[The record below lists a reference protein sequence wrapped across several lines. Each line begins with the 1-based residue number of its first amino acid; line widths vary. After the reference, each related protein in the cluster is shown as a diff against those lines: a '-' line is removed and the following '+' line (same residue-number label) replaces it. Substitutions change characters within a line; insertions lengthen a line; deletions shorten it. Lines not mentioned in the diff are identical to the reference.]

1 MILLD
6 DVESGSTKPTSRLYQ
21 EPTAHWAVFTA
32 AEMDTCF
39 EAVQSALKAGQYVV
53 CLVAYEY
60 GQVIHRLPASS
71 AASSL
76 ATPSIPLMQ
85 AWAFHAPKMLAKKE
99 VDAWLE
105 IQLAQLKDDARVSGV
120 ASCTESITQA
130 QFEADVERIQ
140 EWIRCGDTYQ
150 INHTYRINGEIYGDP
165 LALYARLRARQP
177 GRFGAF
183 VQEGDTTILSQSPE
197 LFVERDGDCLRAM
210 PMKGTADAQTESPE
224 QLASDP
230 KNRAE
235 NIMIVDLLRNDLSRI
250 ALPGSVTVPNLFHVA
265 QHGNVLQMTSTVEA
279 TPKPDLSLR
288 TLLDAVFP
296 CGSVTGAPKKRSMEI
311 IQELEDSPRGYYC
324 GALGWLDPNGDFA
337 FSVPI
342 RTLTLEAS
350 PSHSQT
356 KFTLGIGAGITIDS
370 DPQQEWQE
378 CKTKSAF
385 IAEMPTE
392 LGLFETIRVEE
403 QKPLRLAAHLGRLQ
417 HSASALRIPFVAAR
431 VVEAA
436 EQACHAIA
444 SPLPHRLRID
454 LLSDGSVT
462 AVTHILEPIANEV
475 TIFWASKVLPDGN
488 QAIMQSSNLLL
499 AHKVNKRTLYDLAW
513 KNAVALGGFDAV
525 FLNEAGFV
533 TEGGRSS
540 IFIQPK
546 GSNQWLTPPLSAG
559 VLPGV
564 MRQSLLDDPQWNAHE
579 AMFTATDL
587 ADAGR
592 ILVCNALRGAVPA
605 VLKVG

>member
-6 DVESGSTKPTSRLYQ
+6 DVESGATKPTSRLYQ
-21 EPTAHWAVFTA
+21 ELIAQWAAFTA
-32 AEMDTCF
+32 AEIDACF
-39 EAVQSALKAGQYVV
+39 DAIQSALKANHYVV
-53 CLVAYEY
+53 CLLAYEY
-60 GQVIHRLPASS
+60 GQVIHRLPSTSS
-71 AASSL
+71 PA
-76 ATPSIPLMQ
+76 IPLIQ
-85 AWAFHAPKMLAKKE
+85 AWAYQRPKLLTKAE

-105 IQLAQLKDDARVSGV
+105 TQLAQLTDDQRVSGV
-120 ASCTESITQA
+120 ASCTESITQT
-130 QFEADVERIQ
+130 QFQSDVEQIQ

-183 VQEGDTTILSQSPE
+183 VHEGRTTILSQSPE

-210 PMKGTADAQTESPE
+210 PMKGTANARTESPE

-235 NIMIVDLLRNDLSRI
+235 NIMIVDLLRNDLSRV
-250 ALPGSVTVPNLFHVA
+250 ALPGSVTVPTLFHVA

-279 TPKPDLSLR
+279 KAKPDASLR
-288 TLLDAVFP
+288 TILDAVFP

-311 IQELEDSPRGYYC
+311 IQALESTPRDYYC

-342 RTLTLEAS
+342 RTLNLESNPNA
-350 PSHSQT
+350 HQT

-370 DPQQEWQE
+370 DPALEWQE
-378 CKTKSAF
+378 CQTKSAF
-385 IAEMPTE
+385 ITEMPTE
-392 LGLFETIRVEE
+392 LGLFETIRVEQ
-403 QKPLRLAAHLGRLQ
+403 QKPVRLAAHLQRLQ
-417 HSASALRIPFVAAR
+417 KSASALRIPFEASRITRA
-431 VVEAA
+431 VE
-436 EQACHAIA
+436 EACLAIA

-454 LLSDGSVT
+454 LFPDGSVT
-462 AVTHILEPIANEV
+462 ATSNALEPIANEV
-475 TIFWASKVLPDGN
+475 TIFWASKVLPDAN
-488 QAIMQSSNLLL
+488 QAIMQSSNVLL
-499 AHKVNKRTLYDLAW
+499 AHKVNQRTLYDLAW

-525 FLNEAGFV
+525 FLNEQGFV

-546 GSNQWLTPPLSAG
+546 GSNRWLTPPLSAG

-564 MRQSLLDDPQWNAHE
+564 MRQSILDDPLWNAHQ
-579 AMFTATDL
+579 AIITASDL
-587 ADAGR
+587 IDADR
-592 ILVCNALRGAVPA
+592 ILICNALRGAVPA
-605 VLKVG
+605 ILKVG

>member
-6 DVESGSTKPTSRLYQ
+6 DVESGEAKPSSRLYQ
-21 EPTAHWAVFTA
+21 EPIAHWAAFTS
-32 AEMDTCF
+32 AEIDTCF
-39 EAVQSALKAGQYVV
+39 DAIQSALEANHYVV

-60 GQVIHRLPASS
+60 GQVIHRLPSTSS
-71 AASSL
+71 AA
-76 ATPSIPLMQ
+76 IPLIQ
-85 AWAFHAPKMLAKKE
+85 AWAYHQPKLLTKAE

-105 IQLAQLKDDARVSGV
+105 TQLALLTDDQRISGV
-120 ASCTESITQA
+120 TSCTESIT
-130 QFEADVERIQ
+130 EAEFQSDIERIQ

-150 INHTYRINGEIYGDP
+150 INHTYRIRGEVYGDP

-210 PMKGTADAQTESPE
+210 PMKGTANAQTESPE
-224 QLASDP
+224 QLAGDP

-235 NIMIVDLLRNDLSRI
+235 NIMIVDLLRNDLSRV
-250 ALPGSVTVPNLFHVA
+250 ALPGSVTVPALFHVA
-265 QHGNVLQMTSTVEA
+265 QHGNVLQMTSTIEA
-279 TPKPDLSLR
+279 RVKPDTSLR
-288 TLLDAVFP
+288 TILDAVFP

-311 IQELEDSPRGYYC
+311 IQELEGAPRDYYC

-342 RTLTLEAS
+342 RTLNLEAS
-350 PSHSQT
+350 QNSHQT

-370 DPQQEWQE
+370 DPALEWQE
-378 CKTKSAF
+378 CQTKSAF
-385 IAEMPTE
+385 ITEMPTQ
-392 LGLFETIRVEE
+392 LGLFETIRIEE
-403 QKPLRLAAHLGRLQ
+403 QKPLRFAAHLQRLQ
-417 HSASALRIPFVAAR
+417 QSASTLRIPFDASR
-431 VVEAA
+431 ISRAA
-436 EQACHAIA
+436 EEACLAIT

-454 LLSDGSVT
+454 LLPDGSVT
-462 AVTHILEPIANEV
+462 AIASVLEPIANEV
-475 TIFWASKVLPDGN
+475 TIFWASKVLPDVHE
-488 QAIMQSSNLLL
+488 ATMQSSNLLL
-499 AHKVNKRTLYDLAW
+499 AHKVSQRAIYDLAW

-525 FLNEAGFV
+525 FLNEQGFV

-546 GSNQWLTPPLSAG
+546 GSSEWLTAPLSAG

-564 MRQSLLDDPQWNAHE
+564 MRQSLLDDPQWNAHQ
-579 AMFTATDL
+579 ATITAADL
-587 ADAGR
+587 VDAGR
-592 ILVCNALRGAVPA
+592 ILVCNALRGALPA

>member
-6 DVESGSTKPTSRLYQ
+6 DVESCAAKPTSRLYQ
-21 EPTAHWAVFTA
+21 EPIAHWAALTA
-32 AEMDTCF
+32 DEMDACF
-39 EAVQSALKAGQYVV
+39 EAIQSALKADHYVV
-53 CLVAYEY
+53 CLLAYEY
-60 GQVIHRLPASS
+60 GQVIHRLPSTS
-71 AASSL
+71 
-76 ATPSIPLMQ
+76 PPVIPLIQ
-85 AWAFHAPKMLAKKE
+85 AWAYHRPTILTKAE
-99 VDAWLE
+99 VDAWLDV
-105 IQLAQLKDDARVSGV
+105 QLAQLSDDQRVSGV

-130 QFEADVERIQ
+130 QFQSDVLRIQ
-140 EWIRCGDTYQ
+140 EWIRCGDIYQ
-150 INHTYRINGEIYGDP
+150 INHTYRIRGEIYGDP

-183 VQEGDTTILSQSPE
+183 VQEGGTTILSQSPE

-210 PMKGTADAQTESPE
+210 PMKGTANARTESPE
-224 QLASDP
+224 QLANDP

-235 NIMIVDLLRNDLSRI
+235 NIMIVDLLRNDLSRV
-250 ALPGSVTVPNLFHVA
+250 ALPGSVTVPTLFHVA
-265 QHGNVLQMTSTVEA
+265 QYGNVLQMTSTIEA
-279 TPKPDLSLR
+279 TVKPDASLR
-288 TLLDAVFP
+288 TILDAVFP

-311 IQELEDSPRGYYC
+311 IQELEGTPRDYYC

-342 RTLTLEAS
+342 RTLNLEAS
-350 PSHSQT
+350 PSDRQT

-370 DPQQEWQE
+370 DPELEWQE
-378 CKTKSAF
+378 CQIKSAF
-385 IAEMPTE
+385 INEMPSE
-392 LGLFETIRVEE
+392 LGLFETIRVEK
-403 QKPLRLAAHLGRLQ
+403 QKLLRFEAHLERLH
-417 HSASALRIPFVAAR
+417 HSASVLRIPFEASR
-431 VVEAA
+431 ITEAA
-436 EQACHAIA
+436 EQACLTIA

-454 LLSDGSVT
+454 LFADGSVT
-462 AVTHILEPIANEV
+462 AVANVLDPIASEV
-475 TIFWASKVLPDGN
+475 TIFWASKVLPAAQ
-488 QAIMQSSNLLL
+488 QAIMQSSNVLL
-499 AHKVNKRTLYDLAW
+499 AHKVNLRTLYDLAW

-525 FLNEAGFV
+525 FLNEQGFV

-564 MRQSLLDDPQWNAHE
+564 MRQSLLDDPKWNTHQATL
-579 AMFTATDL
+579 TAADL
-587 ADAGR
+587 VDAER

>member
-6 DVESGSTKPTSRLYQ
+6 DVESGATKPSSRLYQ
-21 EPTAHWAVFTA
+21 EPIAHWAAFTA
-32 AEMDTCF
+32 AEMDACF
-39 EAVQSALKAGQYVV
+39 EAIQSALKAGQHVV

-60 GQVIHRLPASS
+60 GQVIHRLPTHSVSPAPASQ
-71 AASSL
+71 
-76 ATPSIPLMQ
+76 ATPLMQ
-85 AWAFHAPKMLAKKE
+85 AWAFHQPKFLAKAE

-183 VQEGDTTILSQSPE
+183 IQEGDTTILSQSPE

-210 PMKGTADAQTESPE
+210 PMKGTASAQTESPE

-235 NIMIVDLLRNDLSRI
+235 NIMIVDLLRNDLSRV

-279 TPKPDLSLR
+279 TARPDLSLR

-311 IQELEDSPRGYYC
+311 IQELENTPRGYYC

-342 RTLTLEAS
+342 RTLTLEGNGGTL
-350 PSHSQT
+350 QT

-370 DPQQEWQE
+370 DQKLEWQE
-378 CKTKSAF
+378 CQIKSAF
-385 IAEMPTE
+385 VTEMPTP
-392 LGLFETIRVEE
+392 LGLFETIRVEDK
-403 QKPLRLAAHLGRLQ
+403 KPLRLAEHLKRLQ

-431 VVEAA
+431 VIEAA
-436 EQACHAIA
+436 EQACLAIP
-444 SPLPHRLRID
+444 SLLPHRLRVD

-462 AVTHILEPIANEV
+462 ALTHVLEPIANEV
-475 TIFWASKVLPDGN
+475 TIFWASRVLPDAN

-499 AHKVNKRTLYDLAW
+499 AHKVNQRTLYDLAW

-564 MRQSLLDDPQWNAHE
+564 MRQSLLDDPQWNARQ
-579 AMFTATDL
+579 AMFTAADL
-587 ADAGR
+587 ADADR

-605 VLKVG
+605 ALKVG

>member
-6 DVESGSTKPTSRLYQ
+6 DVESGATKPTSRLYQ
-21 EPTAHWAVFTA
+21 EPIAHWAAFTA
-32 AEMDTCF
+32 AEIDACF
-39 EAVQSALKAGQYVV
+39 EAIQSALKAGQYVV

-60 GQVIHRLPASS
+60 GQVIHRLPVHSALSSPASP
-71 AASSL
+71 A
-76 ATPSIPLMQ
+76 IPLMQ
-85 AWAFHAPKMLAKKE
+85 AWAFHPPKLLAKEE

-120 ASCTESITQA
+120 ASCTESITQS

-150 INHTYRINGEIYGDP
+150 INHTYRISGEIYGDP

-183 VQEGDTTILSQSPE
+183 IQEGDTTILSQSPE
-197 LFVERDGDCLRAM
+197 LFVERNGDCLRAM

-224 QLASDP
+224 QLAGDP

-279 TPKPDLSLR
+279 IAKPDLSLR
-288 TLLDAVFP
+288 TMLDAVFP

-311 IQELEDSPRGYYC
+311 IQELESAPRGFYC

-342 RTLTLEAS
+342 RTLTLEGNGG
-350 PSHSQT
+350 PPQT

-378 CKTKSAF
+378 CQIKSAF
-385 IAEMPTE
+385 ITEMPTE
-392 LGLFETIRVEE
+392 LGLFETIRVEDK
-403 QKPLRLAAHLGRLQ
+403 KPLRLAAHLKRLQ

-436 EQACHAIA
+436 ERACLAIP
-444 SPLPHRLRID
+444 SLLPHRLRID
-454 LLSDGSVT
+454 LLSDGTVT
-462 AVTHILEPIANEV
+462 AITNALEPIANEV
-475 TIFWASKVLPDGN
+475 TIFWASQVLPDPN
-488 QAIMQSSNLLL
+488 QAIMQSSNLVLS
-499 AHKVNKRTLYDLAW
+499 HKVNQRTLYDLAW
-513 KNAVALGGFDAV
+513 KNAVALGGFDGV

-546 GSNQWLTPPLSAG
+546 GSKQWLTPPLSAG
-559 VLPGV
+559 VLPGL
-564 MRQSLLDDPQWNAHE
+564 MRQSILDDPEWNTRQ
-579 AMFTATDL
+579 AMFTAADL
-587 ADAGR
+587 VDADR

>member
-1 MILLD
+1 
-6 DVESGSTKPTSRLYQ
+6 
-21 EPTAHWAVFTA
+21 
-32 AEMDTCF
+32 MDPCF
-39 EAVQSALKAGQYVV
+39 EAIQSALKVGQYVV

-60 GQVIHRLPASS
+60 GRVIHRLPIHPASS
-71 AASSL
+71 SST
-76 ATPSIPLMQ
+76 APVIPLMQ
-85 AWAFHAPKMLAKKE
+85 AWAFHQPKLLAKAE

-105 IQLAQLKDDARVSGV
+105 IQLAQLKDDARISGV
-120 ASCTESITQA
+120 ASFKESITQA
-130 QFEADVERIQ
+130 QFESDIERIQ

-183 VQEGDTTILSQSPE
+183 IREGGTTILSQSPE

-210 PMKGTADAQTESPE
+210 PMKGTADAQIESPE
-224 QLASDP
+224 QLAGDP

-235 NIMIVDLLRNDLSRI
+235 NIMIVDLLRNDLSRV

-265 QHGNVLQMTSTVEA
+265 QHGNVLQMTSTIEA
-279 TPKPDLSLR
+279 KAKPDLSLR
-288 TLLDAVFP
+288 TLLNAVFP

-311 IQELEDSPRGYYC
+311 IQELESAPRGYYC
-324 GALGWLDPNGDFA
+324 GALGWLDPNGNFA

-342 RTLTLEAS
+342 RTLTLDGNDGA
-350 PSHSQT
+350 PQT

-370 DPQQEWQE
+370 DPKLEWQE
-378 CKTKSAF
+378 CQIKSAF
-385 IAEMPTE
+385 ITEMPTQ
-392 LGLFETIRVEE
+392 LGLFETIRVED
-403 QKPLRLAAHLGRLQ
+403 KRPLRLAAHLERLQ
-417 HSASALRIPFVAAR
+417 HSATALRIPFVAAR
-431 VVEAA
+431 VIKAA
-436 EQACHAIA
+436 EQACLAI
-444 SPLPHRLRID
+444 PNLLPHRLRID
-454 LLSDGSVT
+454 LLSDGSIT
-462 AVTHILEPIANEV
+462 AVSHALEPIANEV
-475 TIFWASKVLPDGN
+475 TIFWASKVLPDAN

-499 AHKVNKRTLYDLAW
+499 AHKVNQRTVYDLAW

-559 VLPGV
+559 VLPGL
-564 MRQSLLDDPQWNAHE
+564 MRQSLLDDPQWNARE
-579 AMFTATDL
+579 AMFTAADL
-587 ADAGR
+587 VNADR

-605 VLKVG
+605 ALKVG

>member
-6 DVESGSTKPTSRLYQ
+6 DAESGATKPSSRLYQ
-21 EPTAHWAVFTA
+21 EPIAHWAAFTA
-32 AEMDTCF
+32 AEMDACF
-39 EAVQSALKAGQYVV
+39 EAIQSALKAGQYVV

-60 GQVIHRLPASS
+60 GQVIHRLPARVDLP
-71 AASSL
+71 APAST
-76 ATPSIPLMQ
+76 AIPLMQ
-85 AWAFHAPKMLAKKE
+85 AWAFQQPKLLAKEE

-105 IQLAQLKDDARVSGV
+105 IQLAQLKDDARLSGV
-120 ASCTESITQA
+120 AYCTESITQA

-177 GRFGAF
+177 GRFGAYL
-183 VQEGDTTILSQSPE
+183 QEGDTTILSQSPE

-210 PMKGTADAQTESPE
+210 PMKGTASAQTESPE
-224 QLASDP
+224 QLSSDP

-235 NIMIVDLLRNDLSRI
+235 NIMIVDLLRNDLSRV

-265 QHGNVLQMTSTVEA
+265 QHGNVLQMTSTIEA
-279 TPKPDLSLR
+279 TAKPNLSLR
-288 TLLDAVFP
+288 ALLDAVFP

-311 IQELEDSPRGYYC
+311 IQELESTPRGYYC

-342 RTLTLEAS
+342 RTLTLEGNGD
-350 PSHSQT
+350 PPQT

-370 DPQQEWQE
+370 DPKLEWQE
-378 CKTKSAF
+378 CQIKSAF
-385 IAEMPTE
+385 VTEMPAE

-403 QKPLRLAAHLGRLQ
+403 KKPLRFAAHLKRLQ
-417 HSASALRIPFVAAR
+417 NSASVLRIPFVAAR
-431 VVEAA
+431 VIEAA
-436 EQACHAIA
+436 ERAWLAIP
-444 SPLPHRLRID
+444 SSLPHRLRVD

-462 AVTHILEPIANEV
+462 AVTHALEPITNEV
-475 TIFWASKVLPDGN
+475 TIFWASRVLPDAN
-488 QAIMQSSNLLL
+488 QAIMQSSNPILS
-499 AHKVNKRTLYDLAW
+499 HKVNQRTLYDLAW
-513 KNAVALGGFDAV
+513 KNAVSLGGFDAV

-564 MRQSLLDDPQWNAHE
+564 MRQSLLDDPQWNARE
-579 AMFTATDL
+579 AMFTAADL
-587 ADAGR
+587 ADAAR

>member
-6 DVESGSTKPTSRLYQ
+6 DVESCATKPTSRLYQ
-21 EPTAHWAVFTA
+21 EPIAHWAAFTP
-32 AEMDTCF
+32 AEIDACF
-39 EAVQSALKAGQYVV
+39 DAIQRALKANHYVV
-53 CLVAYEY
+53 CLLAYEY
-60 GQVIHRLPASS
+60 GQVIHRLPSTSS
-71 AASSL
+71 PA
-76 ATPSIPLMQ
+76 IPLIQ
-85 AWAFHAPKMLAKKE
+85 AWAYHRPKTFTKAE

-105 IQLAQLKDDARVSGV
+105 TQLAQLSDYQRVSGV
-120 ASCTESITQA
+120 ASCTDSITQA
-130 QFEADVERIQ
+130 QFQSDVERIQ

-150 INHTYRINGEIYGDP
+150 INHTYRIRGEIYGDP

-183 VQEGDTTILSQSPE
+183 VQEGSTTILSQSPE
-197 LFVERDGDCLRAM
+197 LFLERDGDCLRAM
-210 PMKGTADAQTESPE
+210 PMKGTANARTESPE

-235 NIMIVDLLRNDLSRI
+235 NIMIVDLLRNDLSRV
-250 ALPGSVTVPNLFHVA
+250 ALPGSVTVPTLFHVA
-265 QHGNVLQMTSTVEA
+265 KHGNVLQMTSTIEA
-279 TPKPDLSLR
+279 KAKPDVSLR
-288 TLLDAVFP
+288 TILDAVFP

-311 IQELEDSPRGYYC
+311 IQELEDTPRDYYC

-342 RTLTLEAS
+342 RTLNLDS
-350 PSHSQT
+350 NPSAHQT

-370 DPQQEWQE
+370 DPLQEWQE
-378 CKTKSAF
+378 CQTKSAF
-385 IAEMPTE
+385 ITEMPTE
-392 LGLFETIRVEE
+392 LGLFETIRIEE
-403 QKPLRLAAHLGRLQ
+403 QKPLRFAAHLQRLHQ
-417 HSASALRIPFVAAR
+417 SASALRIPFEASR
-431 VVEAA
+431 ITRAA
-436 EQACHAIA
+436 EEVCLAIT

-454 LLSDGSVT
+454 LFPDGSVNVT
-462 AVTHILEPIANEV
+462 ANVLEPIANEV
-475 TIFWASKVLPDGN
+475 MIFWASKVLPDAN
-488 QAIMQSSNLLL
+488 QAIMQSSNVLL
-499 AHKVNKRTLYDLAW
+499 AHKVNQRTLYDLAW

-525 FLNEAGFV
+525 FLNEQGLV

-564 MRQSLLDDPQWNAHE
+564 MRQSLLDDPQWNAQQ
-579 AMFTATDL
+579 ATLTVADL
-587 ADAGR
+587 VNADR

-605 VLKVG
+605 ILKVG

>member
-6 DVESGSTKPTSRLYQ
+6 DVESGATKPTSRLYQ
-21 EPTAHWAVFTA
+21 EPIAHWAAFTA
-32 AEMDTCF
+32 AEMDACF
-39 EAVQSALKAGQYVV
+39 EAIQSALKAGQYVV

-60 GQVIHRLPASS
+60 GQVIHRLPIHLASS
-71 AASSL
+71 SPTAPA
-76 ATPSIPLMQ
+76 IPLMQ
-85 AWAFHAPKMLAKKE
+85 AWAFRSPKFLTKAE

-105 IQLAQLKDDARVSGV
+105 IQLAQLKEDSRVSGI
-120 ASCTESITQA
+120 ASRTESITQA
-130 QFEADVERIQ
+130 QFESDVLRIQ
-140 EWIRCGDTYQ
+140 EWIRCGDSYQ
-150 INHTYRINGEIYGDP
+150 INHTYRIQGEIYGDP
-165 LALYARLRARQP
+165 LALYTRLRARQP

-210 PMKGTADAQTESPE
+210 PMKGTANAQTESPE

-235 NIMIVDLLRNDLSRI
+235 NIMIVDLLRNDLSRV

-279 TPKPDLSLR
+279 KAKPDLSLR
-288 TLLDAVFP
+288 NLLDAVFP

-311 IQELEDSPRGYYC
+311 IQELEDAPRGYYC

-342 RTLTLEAS
+342 RTLTLEGNDSAL
-350 PSHSQT
+350 QT

-370 DPQQEWQE
+370 DPKLEWQE
-378 CKTKSAF
+378 CQVKSAF
-385 IAEMPTE
+385 ITEMPTE
-392 LGLFETIRVEE
+392 LGLFETIRVEA
-403 QKPLRLAAHLGRLQ
+403 QKPLRFAAHLERLQ
-417 HSASALRIPFVAAR
+417 HSASVLRIPFVAAR
-431 VVEAA
+431 VIEAVER
-436 EQACHAIA
+436 ACLAIP
-444 SPLPHRLRID
+444 SLLPHRLRID
-454 LLSDGSVT
+454 LLADGSVT
-462 AVTHILEPIANEV
+462 AASHALEPIANEV
-475 TIFWASKVLPDGN
+475 TIFWASKVLPDAN

-564 MRQSLLDDPQWNAHE
+564 MRQSLLDDPQWDTHQAT
-579 AMFTATDL
+579 FTAADL
-587 ADAGR
+587 VDADR

>member
-6 DVESGSTKPTSRLYQ
+6 DVESGATKLTSRLYQ
-21 EPTAHWAVFTA
+21 EPIAHWAAFTA
-32 AEMDTCF
+32 AEMDACF
-39 EAVQSALKAGQYVV
+39 EAIQSALKAGQYVV

-60 GQVIHRLPASS
+60 GQVIHRLPIHLASS
-71 AASSL
+71 SPTAPA
-76 ATPSIPLMQ
+76 IPLMQ
-85 AWAFHAPKMLAKKE
+85 AWAFHPPKLLTKAE

-105 IQLAQLKDDARVSGV
+105 IQLAQLKEDAHVSGV

-130 QFEADVERIQ
+130 QFESDVLRIQ
-140 EWIRCGDTYQ
+140 EWIRCGDSYQ
-150 INHTYRINGEIYGDP
+150 INHTYRIQGEIYGDP

-210 PMKGTADAQTESPE
+210 PMKGTANAQTESPE

-230 KNRAE
+230 KNQAE
-235 NIMIVDLLRNDLSRI
+235 NIMIVDLLRNDLSRV
-250 ALPGSVTVPNLFHVA
+250 ALPGSVTVPTLFHVA

-279 TPKPDLSLR
+279 KAKPDLSLR

-311 IQELEDSPRGYYC
+311 IQELEGSPRGYYC

-342 RTLTLEAS
+342 RTLTLEGNDSAL
-350 PSHSQT
+350 QT

-370 DPQQEWQE
+370 DPKLEWQE
-378 CKTKSAF
+378 CQTKSAF
-385 IAEMPTE
+385 ITEMPTE
-392 LGLFETIRVEE
+392 LGLFETIRVEA
-403 QKPLRLAAHLGRLQ
+403 QKPLRFAAHLERLQ
-417 HSASALRIPFVAAR
+417 HSASVLRIPFLASRIIEA
-431 VVEAA
+431 VER
-436 EQACHAIA
+436 ACLAIS
-444 SPLPHRLRID
+444 SPLPQRLRID

-462 AVTHILEPIANEV
+462 AVSHALEPIANEV
-475 TIFWASKVLPDGN
+475 TIFWASKVLPDAN

-564 MRQSLLDDPQWNAHE
+564 MRQSLLDDPQWNAHQ
-579 AMFTATDL
+579 ATLTAADL
-587 ADAGR
+587 VDADR

>member
-6 DVESGSTKPTSRLYQ
+6 DVESGATKPSSRLYQ
-21 EPTAHWAVFTA
+21 EPIAHWAAFTA
-32 AEMDTCF
+32 AEMDACF
-39 EAVQSALKAGQYVV
+39 EAIQSALKAGQYVV
-53 CLVAYEY
+53 CLVEYEY
-60 GQVIHRLPASS
+60 GQVIHRLPIHPASP
-71 AASSL
+71 APASP
-76 ATPSIPLMQ
+76 AVPLMQ
-85 AWAFHAPKMLAKKE
+85 AWAFHQPKLLAKAE

-105 IQLAQLKDDARVSGV
+105 IQLAQLKDEAHVSGV
-120 ASCTESITQA
+120 ASCTESITQS

-165 LALYARLRARQP
+165 LALYARLRVRQP
-177 GRFGAF
+177 GRFGAYI
-183 VQEGDTTILSQSPE
+183 QEGDTTILSQSPE
-197 LFVERDGDCLRAM
+197 LFVERNGDCLRAM
-210 PMKGTADAQTESPE
+210 PMKGTASAQSESPE
-224 QLASDP
+224 QLAGDP

-235 NIMIVDLLRNDLSRI
+235 NIMIVDLLRNDLSRV

-265 QHGNVLQMTSTVEA
+265 RHGNVLQMTSTIEA
-279 TPKPDLSLR
+279 IAKPDLSLR

-311 IQELEDSPRGYYC
+311 IQKLESAPRGYYC

-342 RTLTLEAS
+342 RTLTLEGNGS
-350 PSHSQT
+350 SLQT

-370 DPQQEWQE
+370 DPKLEWQE
-378 CKTKSAF
+378 CQIKSAF
-385 IAEMPTE
+385 ITEMPTE
-392 LGLFETIRVEE
+392 LGLFETVRVEE
-403 QKPLRLAAHLGRLQ
+403 KKPLRLAAHLERLQ

-431 VVEAA
+431 VIEAA
-436 EQACHAIA
+436 EQACLAIP
-444 SPLPHRLRID
+444 SSLPHRLRID
-454 LLSDGSVT
+454 LLSDGSVR
-462 AVTHILEPIANEV
+462 AVTHALEPIANEV
-475 TIFWASKVLPDGN
+475 TIFWASQVLPDPN

-499 AHKVNKRTLYDLAW
+499 AHKVNQRTLYDLAW

-564 MRQSLLDDPQWNAHE
+564 MRQSLLDDPQWNARQ
-579 AMFTATDL
+579 AMFTAADL
-587 ADAGR
+587 ADADR

>member
-6 DVESGSTKPTSRLYQ
+6 DAESSAAKPTSRLYQ
-21 EPTAHWAVFTA
+21 EPIAHWVAFTS
-32 AEMDTCF
+32 AEIDACF
-39 EAVQSALKAGQYVV
+39 EAIQSALKANHYVV

-60 GQVIHRLPASS
+60 GQIIHRLPSTSS
-71 AASSL
+71 PA
-76 ATPSIPLMQ
+76 IPLIQ
-85 AWAFHAPKMLAKKE
+85 AWAYHQPKILTKAE
-99 VDAWLE
+99 ADAWLE
-105 IQLAQLKDDARVSGV
+105 TQLAKLTDDQRVSGV
-120 ASCTESITQA
+120 ASCTGSITQV
-130 QFEADVERIQ
+130 QFQSDVLRIQ
-140 EWIRCGDTYQ
+140 EWIRCGDIYQ
-150 INHTYRINGEIYGDP
+150 INHTYRIRGEIYGDP

-183 VQEGDTTILSQSPE
+183 VQEGGTTILSQSPE

-210 PMKGTADAQTESPE
+210 PMKGTANARIESPE
-224 QLASDP
+224 HLANDP

-235 NIMIVDLLRNDLSRI
+235 NIMIVDLLRNDLSRV
-250 ALPGSVTVPNLFHVA
+250 ALPGSVTVPTLFHVA
-265 QHGNVLQMTSTVEA
+265 QYGNVLQMTSTIEA
-279 TPKPDLSLR
+279 KAKPDASLR
-288 TLLDAVFP
+288 TILDAVFP

-311 IQELEDSPRGYYC
+311 IQELEGAPRDYYC

-342 RTLTLEAS
+342 RTLNLEAS
-350 PSHSQT
+350 PSAHQT

-370 DPQQEWQE
+370 EPELEWQE
-378 CKTKSAF
+378 CQIKSAF
-385 IAEMPTE
+385 ITEMPSE
-392 LGLFETIRVEE
+392 VGLFETIRVEKH
-403 QKPLRLAAHLGRLQ
+403 KPQRLEVHLQRLR
-417 HSASALRIPFVAAR
+417 HSASVLRIPFEASR
-431 VVEAA
+431 IVEAA
-436 EQACHAIA
+436 EQACLAIP

-462 AVTHILEPIANEV
+462 AIANVLEPIANEV
-475 TIFWASKVLPDGN
+475 TIFWASKVLPDAN

-499 AHKVNKRTLYDLAW
+499 AHKVNLRTIYDLAW

-525 FLNEAGFV
+525 FLNEQGFV

-546 GSNQWLTPPLSAG
+546 GSNEWLTPPLSAG

-564 MRQSLLDDPQWNAHE
+564 MRQSVLADPQWNAHQ
-579 AMFTATDL
+579 ATITAADL
-587 ADAGR
+587 VNANR
-592 ILVCNALRGAVPA
+592 VMICNALRGTVPA

>member
-6 DVESGSTKPTSRLYQ
+6 DVESGAAKPTSRLYQ
-21 EPTAHWAVFTA
+21 EPIAHWAAFTP
-32 AEMDTCF
+32 AEIDACF
-39 EAVQSALKAGQYVV
+39 DAIQSALKAGHYVV

-60 GQVIHRLPASS
+60 GQVIHRLPNTSS
-71 AASSL
+71 AG
-76 ATPSIPLMQ
+76 IPLIQ
-85 AWAFHAPKMLAKKE
+85 AWAYRQPKKLTKAE

-105 IQLAQLKDDARVSGV
+105 TQLAKLDDDQRVSGV
-120 ASCTESITQA
+120 ASCTESITDA
-130 QFEADVERIQ
+130 QFQSDVEQIQ

-150 INHTYRINGEIYGDP
+150 INHTYRIRGEIYGDP

-183 VQEGDTTILSQSPE
+183 VHEGDTTILSQSPE

-210 PMKGTADAQTESPE
+210 PMKGTANARTESPE

-235 NIMIVDLLRNDLSRI
+235 NIMIVDLLRNDLSRV
-250 ALPGSVTVPNLFHVA
+250 ALPGSVTVPTLFHVA
-265 QHGNVLQMTSTVEA
+265 QHGNVLQMTSTIEA
-279 TPKPDLSLR
+279 TAKPDASLR
-288 TLLDAVFP
+288 TILDAVFP

-311 IQELEDSPRGYYC
+311 IQELEGTPRDYYC

-342 RTLTLEAS
+342 RTLNIEAS
-350 PSHSQT
+350 LSAHQT

-370 DPQQEWQE
+370 DPLQEWQE
-378 CKTKSAF
+378 CQTKSAF
-385 IAEMPTE
+385 ITEMPTE

-403 QKPLRLAAHLGRLQ
+403 QKPLRFAAHLQRLHQ
-417 HSASALRIPFVAAR
+417 SASALRIPFDASRITRA
-431 VVEAA
+431 VE
-436 EQACHAIA
+436 EACLAITG
-444 SPLPHRLRID
+444 PLPHRLRID
-454 LLSDGSVT
+454 LSPDGSVT
-462 AVTHILEPIANEV
+462 AIAKVLEPIENKV
-475 TIFWASKVLPDGN
+475 TIFWASKVLPDAQ
-488 QAIMQSSNLLL
+488 QAIMQSSNILL
-499 AHKVNKRTLYDLAW
+499 AHKVNKRTMYDLAW

-525 FLNEAGFV
+525 FLNEQGLV

-546 GSNQWLTPPLSAG
+546 GSSEWLTPPLSAG

-564 MRQSLLDDPQWNAHE
+564 MRQSLLDDPQWNAHQ
-579 AMFTATDL
+579 ASITAADL
-587 ADAGR
+587 MDADR
-592 ILVCNALRGAVPA
+592 ILVCNALRGAVPS

>member
-6 DVESGSTKPTSRLYQ
+6 DVESCAASPTSRLYQ
-21 EPTAHWAVFTA
+21 EPIAHWAAFA
-32 AEMDTCF
+32 PAEIDACF
-39 EAVQSALKAGQYVV
+39 DAIQSALKANHYVV
-53 CLVAYEY
+53 CLLAYEY
-60 GQVIHRLPASS
+60 GQVIHRLPSTSS
-71 AASSL
+71 RA
-76 ATPSIPLMQ
+76 IPLIQ
-85 AWAFHAPKMLAKKE
+85 AWAYHQPKKITKAE
-99 VDAWLE
+99 VDAWLDT
-105 IQLAQLKDDARVSGV
+105 QLAQLTDDQRVSGV

-130 QFEADVERIQ
+130 QFQSDIERIQ

-150 INHTYRINGEIYGDP
+150 INHTYRIRGEIYGDP

-210 PMKGTADAQTESPE
+210 PMKGTANAQTESPE

-235 NIMIVDLLRNDLSRI
+235 NIMIVDLLRNDLSRV
-250 ALPGSVTVPNLFHVA
+250 ALPGSVTVPTLFHVA
-265 QHGNVLQMTSTVEA
+265 QHGNVLQMTSTIEA
-279 TPKPDLSLR
+279 TAKPDVSLR
-288 TLLDAVFP
+288 TILDAVFP

-311 IQELEDSPRGYYC
+311 IQELEGSPRDYYC

-342 RTLTLEAS
+342 RTLNLEAN
-350 PSHSQT
+350 PSAHHT

-370 DPQQEWQE
+370 DPALEWQE
-378 CKTKSAF
+378 CQTKSAF
-385 IAEMPTE
+385 ITEMPTE

-403 QKPLRLAAHLGRLQ
+403 QKPLRFTAHLQRLR
-417 HSASALRIPFVAAR
+417 HSASALRIPFEASRITRA
-431 VVEAA
+431 VE
-436 EQACHAIA
+436 EACLAIN

-454 LLSDGSVT
+454 LLPDGSVT
-462 AVTHILEPIANEV
+462 TIANVLEPIASEV
-475 TIFWASKVLPDGN
+475 TIFWAHEVLPDAN
-488 QAIMQSSNLLL
+488 QTTMQSGNLLL
-499 AHKVNKRTLYDLAW
+499 AHKVNQRTIYDLAW

-525 FLNEAGFV
+525 FLNEQGLV

-540 IFIQPK
+540 IFIQAA
-546 GSNQWLTPPLSAG
+546 GSEQWLTPPLSAG

-579 AMFTATDL
+579 ATLTVADL
-587 ADAGR
+587 VDADR

>member
-6 DVESGSTKPTSRLYQ
+6 DVQSSAAKPTSRLYQ
-21 EPTAHWAVFTA
+21 EPIAHWAAFTA
-32 AEMDTCF
+32 AEIDACF
-39 EAVQSALKAGQYVV
+39 DAIQSALKADHYVV
-53 CLVAYEY
+53 CLLAYEY
-60 GQVIHRLPASS
+60 GQVIHRLPSTSS
-71 AASSL
+71 
-76 ATPSIPLMQ
+76 PDIPLIQ
-85 AWAFHAPKMLAKKE
+85 AWAYHRPKMLTKTE

-105 IQLAQLKDDARVSGV
+105 TQLAQLRDDQRVSGV

-130 QFEADVERIQ
+130 QFQSDVLRIQ
-140 EWIRCGDTYQ
+140 EWIRCGDIYQ
-150 INHTYRINGEIYGDP
+150 INHTYRIRGEIYGDP
-165 LALYARLRARQP
+165 LALYGRLRARQP

-183 VQEGDTTILSQSPE
+183 VQEGVTTILSQSPE

-210 PMKGTADAQTESPE
+210 PMKGTANAQTESPE

-235 NIMIVDLLRNDLSRI
+235 NIMIVDLLRNDLSRV
-250 ALPGSVTVPNLFHVA
+250 ALPGSVTVPALFHVA
-265 QHGNVLQMTSTVEA
+265 QHGNVLQMTSTIEA
-279 TPKPDLSLR
+279 KAKPDASLH
-288 TLLDAVFP
+288 TILDAVFP

-311 IQELEDSPRGYYC
+311 IQELEGAPRDYYC

-342 RTLTLEAS
+342 RTLNLEAS
-350 PSHSQT
+350 PSAHQT

-370 DPQQEWQE
+370 DPALEWQE
-378 CKTKSAF
+378 CQIKSAF
-385 IAEMPTE
+385 ITEMPSE

-403 QKPLRLAAHLGRLQ
+403 QKPLRFAAHLKRLQ
-417 HSASALRIPFVAAR
+417 QSASALRIPFRASR
-431 VVEAA
+431 ILEAV
-436 EQACHAIA
+436 EQACLAIN

-454 LLSDGSVT
+454 LLPDGSVT
-462 AVTHILEPIANEV
+462 AASNALEPIANEV
-475 TIFWASKVLPDGN
+475 TIFWASKVLPDAN
-488 QAIMQSSNLLL
+488 QAIMQSSNVLL
-499 AHKVNKRTLYDLAW
+499 AHKVNQRTLYDLAW

-525 FLNEAGFV
+525 FLNEQGFV

-540 IFIQPK
+540 IFIQSK
-546 GSNQWLTPPLSAG
+546 RSNQWLTPPLSAG

-564 MRQSLLDDPQWNAHE
+564 MRQSLLDDPKWNTHQATL
-579 AMFTATDL
+579 TAADL
-587 ADAGR
+587 VDAER

>member
-6 DVESGSTKPTSRLYQ
+6 DVESCAAKPTSRLYQ
-21 EPTAHWAVFTA
+21 DPIAHWAAFTS
-32 AEMDTCF
+32 AEIDTCF
-39 EAVQSALKAGQYVV
+39 ESIQTALTAGQYVV

-60 GQVIHRLPASS
+60 GQVIHRLPTGS
-71 AASSL
+71 AALSPASP
-76 ATPSIPLMQ
+76 AIPLMQ
-85 AWAFHAPKMLAKKE
+85 AWAFHPPKLLTKEE

-105 IQLAQLKDDARVSGV
+105 IQLAQLKDDARISGV
-120 ASCTESITQA
+120 ASCTESITQV

-177 GRFGAF
+177 GHFGAY
-183 VQEGDTTILSQSPE
+183 VRESGTTILSQSPE

-210 PMKGTADAQTESPE
+210 PMKGTANARTDSPE

-235 NIMIVDLLRNDLSRI
+235 NIMIVDLLRNDLSRV
-250 ALPGSVTVPNLFHVA
+250 ALPGSVTVPNLFRVA
-265 QHGNVLQMTSTVEA
+265 QHGNVLQMTSTIEA
-279 TPKPDLSLR
+279 TAKPDLSLR
-288 TLLDAVFP
+288 SLLDAVFP

-311 IQELEDSPRGYYC
+311 IQELEGVPRGYYC
-324 GALGWLDPNGDFA
+324 GALGWLDPNGNFA

-350 PSHSQT
+350 PSNHQT

-370 DPQQEWQE
+370 DPKLEWQE
-378 CKTKSAF
+378 CQIKSAF
-385 IAEMPTE
+385 ITEMPTE

-403 QKPLRLAAHLGRLQ
+403 KKPLRFAAHLGRLQ
-417 HSASALRIPFVAAR
+417 HSASTLRIPFVAAR
-431 VVEAA
+431 VIEAA
-436 EQACHAIA
+436 ERACLAIP
-444 SPLPHRLRID
+444 SLLPHRLRID

-462 AVTHILEPIANEV
+462 AATHALEPIANEV
-475 TIFWASKVLPDGN
+475 TIFWASKVLPDAN

-564 MRQSLLDDPQWNAHE
+564 MRQSLLDDPQWNARE
-579 AMFTATDL
+579 AMFTAADL
-587 ADAGR
+587 ADADR

>member
-6 DVESGSTKPTSRLYQ
+6 DVESGATKPSSRLYQ
-21 EPTAHWAVFTA
+21 EPIAHWVAFTA
-32 AEMDTCF
+32 AEMDACF
-39 EAVQSALKAGQYVV
+39 EAIQSALKAGQHVV

-60 GQVIHRLPASS
+60 GQVIHRLPVHPASS
-71 AASSL
+71 SPTA
-76 ATPSIPLMQ
+76 PVIPLMQ
-85 AWAFHAPKMLAKKE
+85 AWAFHQPKLLAKAE

-120 ASCTESITQA
+120 ASCTESITQT
-130 QFEADVERIQ
+130 QFGADVERIQ

-183 VQEGDTTILSQSPE
+183 IQEGDTTILSQSPE
-197 LFVERDGDCLRAM
+197 LFVERDGDYLRAM
-210 PMKGTADAQTESPE
+210 PMKGTASAQTESPE

-235 NIMIVDLLRNDLSRI
+235 NIMIVDLLRNDLSRV
-250 ALPGSVTVPNLFHVA
+250 ALPGSVTVPTLFHVA

-279 TPKPDLSLR
+279 TAKPDLSLR
-288 TLLDAVFP
+288 NLLDAVFP

-311 IQELEDSPRGYYC
+311 IQELESTPRGYYC

-342 RTLTLEAS
+342 RTLTLEGNGSSLQA
-350 PSHSQT
+350 

-370 DPQQEWQE
+370 DPKLEWQE
-378 CKTKSAF
+378 CQIKSAF
-385 IAEMPTE
+385 ITEMPTQ

-403 QKPLRLAAHLGRLQ
+403 KKPLRLAAHLKRLQ
-417 HSASALRIPFVAAR
+417 HSASALRIPFVAPR
-431 VVEAA
+431 VIEAA
-436 EQACHAIA
+436 EQACLAIPN
-444 SPLPHRLRID
+444 PLPHRLRID
-454 LLSDGSVT
+454 LLSDGSVR
-462 AVTHILEPIANEV
+462 AVTHALEPIANEV
-475 TIFWASKVLPDGN
+475 TIFWASKVLPDAN

-499 AHKVNKRTLYDLAW
+499 RHKVNQRILYDLAW

-564 MRQSLLDDPQWNAHE
+564 MRQSLLDDPQWNARQ
-579 AMFTATDL
+579 AMFTAADL
-587 ADAGR
+587 ADADR

>member
-6 DVESGSTKPTSRLYQ
+6 DVESGATHPTSRLYQ
-21 EPTAHWAVFTA
+21 KPIAHWAAVTA
-32 AEMDTCF
+32 AEMDACF
-39 EAVQSALKAGQYVV
+39 EAIQSALQAGQHVV

-60 GQVIHRLPASS
+60 GQVIHRLPAP
-71 AASSL
+71 ASP
-76 ATPSIPLMQ
+76 AIPLIQ
-85 AWAFHAPKMLAKKE
+85 AWAFHPPKLLTKE
-99 VDAWLE
+99 AVDAWLE
-105 IQLAQLKDDARVSGV
+105 TQLATLTDDQRVSGV
-120 ASCTESITQA
+120 ASCTESITQT

-183 VQEGDTTILSQSPE
+183 IQEGDTTILSQSPE
-197 LFVERDGDCLRAM
+197 LFVERNGDCLRAM
-210 PMKGTADAQTESPE
+210 PMKGTANAQTESPE
-224 QLASDP
+224 QLAGDP

-235 NIMIVDLLRNDLSRI
+235 NIMIVDLLRNDLSRV
-250 ALPGSVTVPNLFHVA
+250 ALPGSVIVPDLFHVA

-279 TPKPDLSLR
+279 KAKPDLSLH

-311 IQELEDSPRGYYC
+311 IQELENTPRGYYC

-342 RTLTLEAS
+342 RTLTLEGNAGT
-350 PSHSQT
+350 PQT

-370 DPQQEWQE
+370 DPKLEWQE
-378 CKTKSAF
+378 CQTKSAF
-385 IAEMPTE
+385 VTEMPSQ
-392 LGLFETIRVEE
+392 LGLFETIRVEDK
-403 QKPLRLAAHLGRLQ
+403 KPLRLAAHLERLQ
-417 HSASALRIPFVAAR
+417 HSASVLRIPFVAAR
-431 VVEAA
+431 VIKAA
-436 EQACHAIA
+436 EQACLAIP
-444 SPLPHRLRID
+444 SLLPHRLRID

-462 AVTHILEPIANEV
+462 AVTHALEPIANEV
-475 TIFWASKVLPDGN
+475 TIFWASRVLPDAN

-499 AHKVNKRTLYDLAW
+499 AHKVNQRTLYDLAW

-525 FLNEAGFV
+525 FVNEAGLI

-540 IFIQPK
+540 IFIQAK

-564 MRQSLLDDPQWNAHE
+564 MRQSLLDDPQWNAHQ
-579 AMFTATDL
+579 AMLTVADL
-587 ADAGR
+587 VDADR
-592 ILVCNALRGAVPA
+592 ILVCNALRGALPA
-605 VLKVG
+605 ILKVG

>member
-6 DVESGSTKPTSRLYQ
+6 DVESGATKPTSRLYQ
-21 EPTAHWAVFTA
+21 EPIAHWAAFTA
-32 AEMDTCF
+32 AEIDACF
-39 EAVQSALKAGQYVV
+39 EAIQSALKAGQYVV

-60 GQVIHRLPASS
+60 GQVIHRLPVHSALSSPASP
-71 AASSL
+71 A
-76 ATPSIPLMQ
+76 IPLMQ
-85 AWAFHAPKMLAKKE
+85 AWAFHPPKLLAKEE

-120 ASCTESITQA
+120 ASCTESITQS

-165 LALYARLRARQP
+165 LALYARLRTRQP

-183 VQEGDTTILSQSPE
+183 IQEGDTTILSQSPE
-197 LFVERDGDCLRAM
+197 LFVERNGDCLRAM

-250 ALPGSVTVPNLFHVA
+250 ALSGSITVPNLFHVA

-279 TPKPDLSLR
+279 IAKPDLSLR

-311 IQELEDSPRGYYC
+311 IQELESTPRGFYC

-342 RTLTLEAS
+342 RTLTLEGNGG
-350 PSHSQT
+350 PPQT

-378 CKTKSAF
+378 CQIKSAF
-385 IAEMPTE
+385 ITEMPTE
-392 LGLFETIRVEE
+392 LGLFETIRVEDK
-403 QKPLRLAAHLGRLQ
+403 KPLRLAAHLKRLQ

-436 EQACHAIA
+436 ERACLAIP
-444 SPLPHRLRID
+444 SLLPHRLRID
-454 LLSDGSVT
+454 LLSDGSVK
-462 AVTHILEPIANEV
+462 AVTHALEPIANEV
-475 TIFWASKVLPDGN
+475 TIFWASQVLPYPN

-499 AHKVNKRTLYDLAW
+499 GHKVNQRTLYDLAW

-546 GSNQWLTPPLSAG
+546 GSKQWLTPPLSAG
-559 VLPGV
+559 VLPGL
-564 MRQSLLDDPQWNAHE
+564 MRQCLLDDPEWNTRQ
-579 AMFTATDL
+579 AMFTAADL
-587 ADAGR
+587 VDADR

>member
-6 DVESGSTKPTSRLYQ
+6 DVESGATKPSSRLYQ
-21 EPTAHWAVFTA
+21 EPIAHWAAFTA
-32 AEMDTCF
+32 AEMDACF
-39 EAVQSALKAGQYVV
+39 EAIQSALKTGQHVV
-53 CLVAYEY
+53 CLVSYEY

-71 AASSL
+71 AASSPT
-76 ATPSIPLMQ
+76 APAIPLIQ
-85 AWAFHAPKMLAKKE
+85 AWAFHKPKLLAKSE
-99 VDAWLE
+99 VDTWLE

-150 INHTYRINGEIYGDP
+150 INHTYRINGQIYGDP

-183 VQEGDTTILSQSPE
+183 IQEGGTTILSQSPE

-210 PMKGTADAQTESPE
+210 PMKGTANAQTESPE

-265 QHGNVLQMTSTVEA
+265 QHGNVLQMTSTIEA
-279 TPKPDLSLR
+279 TAKPDLNLR

-311 IQELEDSPRGYYC
+311 IQELEGAPRGYYC

-342 RTLTLEAS
+342 RTLTLEGNGDAL
-350 PSHSQT
+350 QT

-378 CKTKSAF
+378 CQIKSAF
-385 IAEMPTE
+385 ITEMPTE

-403 QKPLRLAAHLGRLQ
+403 KKPLRIAAHLERLQ
-417 HSASALRIPFVAAR
+417 RSAFALRIPFVAAR
-431 VVEAA
+431 VIEAA
-436 EQACHAIA
+436 ERACLAIP
-444 SPLPHRLRID
+444 SLLPHRLRIN
-454 LLSDGSVT
+454 LLSDGSVN
-462 AVTHILEPIANEV
+462 AATHALEPIANEV
-475 TIFWASKVLPDGN
+475 TIFWASQVLPNAN
-488 QAIMQSSNLLL
+488 QAIMRSSNLLL
-499 AHKVNKRTLYDLAW
+499 GHKVNQRTLYDLAW
-513 KNAVALGGFDAV
+513 KNAVTLGGFDAV

-546 GSNQWLTPPLSAG
+546 GSNEWLTPPLSAG

-564 MRQSLLDDPQWNAHE
+564 MRQSLLDDPQWNARQ
-579 AMFTATDL
+579 AMFTAADL
-587 ADAGR
+587 VDADR

>member
-1 MILLD
+1 
-6 DVESGSTKPTSRLYQ
+6 
-21 EPTAHWAVFTA
+21 
-32 AEMDTCF
+32 
-39 EAVQSALKAGQYVV
+39 
-53 CLVAYEY
+53 
-60 GQVIHRLPASS
+60 
-71 AASSL
+71 
-76 ATPSIPLMQ
+76 MQ
-85 AWAFHAPKMLAKKE
+85 AWAFHQPKLLAKAE

-105 IQLAQLKDDARVSGV
+105 IQLAQLKDDAHVSGV
-120 ASCTESITQA
+120 ASCTESITQS

-165 LALYARLRARQP
+165 LALYARLRVRQP
-177 GRFGAF
+177 GRFGAYI
-183 VQEGDTTILSQSPE
+183 QEGDTTILSQSPE
-197 LFVERDGDCLRAM
+197 LFVERNGDCLRAM
-210 PMKGTADAQTESPE
+210 PMKGTASAQSESPE
-224 QLASDP
+224 QLAGDP

-235 NIMIVDLLRNDLSRI
+235 NIMIVDLLRNDLSRV

-265 QHGNVLQMTSTVEA
+265 RHGNVLQMTSTIEA
-279 TPKPDLSLR
+279 IAKPDLSLR

-311 IQELEDSPRGYYC
+311 IQKLESAPRGYYC

-342 RTLTLEAS
+342 RTLTLEGNGS
-350 PSHSQT
+350 SLQT

-370 DPQQEWQE
+370 DPKLEWQE
-378 CKTKSAF
+378 CQIKSAF
-385 IAEMPTE
+385 ITEMPTE
-392 LGLFETIRVEE
+392 LGLFETVRVEE
-403 QKPLRLAAHLGRLQ
+403 KKPLRLAAHLERLQ
-417 HSASALRIPFVAAR
+417 HSASALRIPFVAVR
-431 VVEAA
+431 VIEAA
-436 EQACHAIA
+436 EQACLAIP
-444 SPLPHRLRID
+444 SSLPHRLRVD
-454 LLSDGSVT
+454 LLSDGSVR
-462 AVTHILEPIANEV
+462 AVTHALEPIANEV
-475 TIFWASKVLPDGN
+475 TIFWASQVLPDPN

-499 AHKVNKRTLYDLAW
+499 AHKVNQRTLYDLAW

-564 MRQSLLDDPQWNAHE
+564 MRQSLLDDPQWNARQ
-579 AMFTATDL
+579 AMFTAADL
-587 ADAGR
+587 ADADR

>member
-6 DVESGSTKPTSRLYQ
+6 DVESSAAKATSRLYQ
-21 EPTAHWAVFTA
+21 EPLAHWAAFTS
-32 AEMDTCF
+32 AEIDTCF
-39 EAVQSALKAGQYVV
+39 DAIQSALKAEHYVV
-53 CLVAYEY
+53 CLIAYEY
-60 GQVIHRLPASS
+60 GQVIHRLPSTSS
-71 AASSL
+71 PA
-76 ATPSIPLMQ
+76 IPLVQ
-85 AWAFHAPKMLAKKE
+85 AWAYHRPKTLTKAE
-99 VDAWLE
+99 VDTWLE
-105 IQLAQLKDDARVSGV
+105 TQLAQLTDDQRVSGV

-130 QFEADVERIQ
+130 QFQSDVERIQ

-150 INHTYRINGEIYGDP
+150 INHTYRIRGEFYGDP
-165 LALYARLRARQP
+165 LALYTRLRARQP

-197 LFVERDGDCLRAM
+197 LFIERDGDCLRAM
-210 PMKGTADAQTESPE
+210 PMKGTANARTESAE

-235 NIMIVDLLRNDLSRI
+235 NIMIVDLLRNDLSRV
-250 ALPGSVTVPNLFHVA
+250 ALAGSVTVPTLFHVA
-265 QHGNVLQMTSTVEA
+265 RHGNVLQMTSTIEA
-279 TPKPDLSLR
+279 KAKPDISLR
-288 TLLDAVFP
+288 TILDAVFP

-311 IQELEDSPRGYYC
+311 IQALEGAPRDYYC

-342 RTLTLEAS
+342 RTLNLESS
-350 PSHSQT
+350 PSAHQT

-370 DPQQEWQE
+370 NPALEWQE
-378 CKTKSAF
+378 CQTKSAF
-385 IAEMPTE
+385 ITEMPTE
-392 LGLFETIRVEE
+392 LGLFETIRVEG
-403 QKPLRLAAHLGRLQ
+403 QKPLRFADHLQRLQ
-417 HSASALRIPFVAAR
+417 QSASALRIPF
-431 VVEAA
+431 EASRIIEA
-436 EQACHAIA
+436 TEQACLAIT

-454 LLSDGSVT
+454 LFPDGSVT
-462 AVTHILEPIANEV
+462 AIANVLEPIANEV
-475 TIFWASKVLPDGN
+475 TIFWASKVLPDAH
-488 QAIMQSSNLLL
+488 QAIMQSSNILL
-499 AHKVNKRTLYDLAW
+499 AHKVNLRAMYDLAW

-525 FLNEAGFV
+525 FLNEQGLV

-564 MRQSLLDDPQWNAHE
+564 MRQSILDDPQWNAHQ
-579 AMFTATDL
+579 ATITAADL